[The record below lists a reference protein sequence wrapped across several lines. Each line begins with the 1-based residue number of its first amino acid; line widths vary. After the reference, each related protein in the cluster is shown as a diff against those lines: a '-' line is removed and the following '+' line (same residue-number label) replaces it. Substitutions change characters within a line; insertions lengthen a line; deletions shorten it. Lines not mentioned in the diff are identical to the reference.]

1 MKKIMKN
8 VSKSL
13 LAGMMVLAIAPRLV
27 TTAFAEDNNTTT
39 TTTTTTTT
47 STASPVTTTDTD
59 PKDVTV
65 DSDKLT
71 VDPAGKQTEEKTST
85 VTTDGKADTDT
96 VKDNNGNQANVV
108 SGTDASTSAVTLD
121 ANGNPVDTK
130 TSSTTTSDTAS
141 TTERTETGA
150 VTTTTVT
157 DTTVKTTETT
167 TVDQAAID
175 AAGAE
180 ANTAN
185 STAQK
190 FDVKQTVEDVT
201 FEMYACDKNGNKLDE
216 MASDGLDH
224 FEIDFIIGA
233 KAEGSQ
239 TINISDGV
247 LDTLNGYWKSFIQG
261 YATNLYNSNPTK
273 YGSVEAAVEYLYK
286 NYGTSYMMSPG
297 DTNTFVIKIVTADGV
312 KHTYQYQDSSFIL
325 NTPNTAVTAETDS
338 NAVGYDGKEIPEQ
351 YVAALSSA
359 APIQALFGVT
369 SSSRVTLKNKLEIYQ
384 QLAAKGYTT
393 DKYSNPLTAYLL
405 DYYNASKTYQKKD
418 GTKYTSFKDL
428 LEECP
433 SAVVNMQSGMHNA
446 IYTVSQKQLDALMNN
461 AAYKAVLE
469 GKTTAVTKRADG
481 SYDIQFKWPENELA
495 SASYNLFYQDL
506 YEFTFG
512 EEFTASDWTSAVNSA
527 AALPYG
533 LGNYSDQSSE
543 MYSNVNSY
551 LNEMG
556 TLGNAEGEN
565 SSVSYTMRWGIN
577 GPYTTNS
584 YQNYKLSFTNSIVME
599 QVDGSISVNKI
610 NTAGD
615 AITDSQT
622 GFNLYYISGDN
633 ANGQTMY
640 YAVDEAGNAYFTTDL
655 TKAALLMTVDGNLS
669 VQYLLPNTYFLQEV
683 IAPEGYYL
691 NKTALSVEVQSGK
704 IAEVNFTDVAPITNT
719 TTETETT
726 VVKTVTTSILTTPI
740 VPDTPKEPETPVVPS
755 TPEKPTTP
763 VTEDKVTETVSRPAT
778 PNTGDQTNANMF
790 AGVMSISV
798 LLAAAALALRKKLYK

>member
-71 VDPAGKQTEEKTST
+71 VDTAGKQTEEKTST

-108 SGTDASTSAVTLD
+108 SGTDASTSTVTLD

-130 TSSTTTSDTAS
+130 TTSTTTSDTAS

-175 AAGAE
+175 AAGAD

-185 STAQK
+185 ANN
-190 FDVKQTVEDVT
+190 VIVT
-201 FEMYACDKNGNKLDE
+201 TTGSVNGISYRVYAVD
-216 MASDGLDH
+216 ADGKELADTTDPSFDH
-224 FEIDFIIGA
+224 FVADFVIGTE
-233 KAEGSQ
+233 AEGNQ
-239 TINISDGV
+239 TIDLG
-247 LDTLNGYWKSFIQG
+247 KAF
-261 YATNLYNSNPTK
+261 
-273 YGSVEAAVEYLYK
+273 EAAINKNWIDYLKSYAKSNYK
-286 NYGTSYMMSPG
+286 RRNFATAEECYQYLLKTYGETYTISPG
-297 DTNTFVIKIVTADGV
+297 DNNPFVVNVKTADGV
-312 KHTYQYQDSSFIL
+312 KHTFSYENNSFVL
-325 NTPNTAVTAETDS
+325 NTGKTDTENYGGDS
-338 NAVGYDGKEIPEQ
+338 GANGYDGNDIPYSFVGAFASSEPII
-351 YVAALSSA
+351 ALLGDSTGMA
-359 APIQALFGVT
+359 ELV
-369 SSSRVTLKNKLEIYQ
+369 NKLNV
-384 QLAAKGYTT
+384 YTT
-393 DKYSNPLTAYLL
+393 LASKGFTSEKYSEPLTAYILN
-405 DYYNASKTYQKKD
+405 YYNN
-418 GTKYTSFKDL
+418 KYNSSYTTFAELIEAKP
-428 LEECP
+428 E
-433 SAVVNMQSGMHNA
+433 VITNMQGGTGVSSNN
-446 IYTVSQKQLDALMNN
+446 IYTVTKEQYESLKESYPEQFSKKYCVVKENSKGEEEIQL
-461 AAYKAVLE
+461 
-469 GKTTAVTKRADG
+469 
-481 SYDIQFKWPENELA
+481 KWPEDDLA
-495 SASYNLFYQDL
+495 AMSYNHYYQDL
-506 YEFTFG
+506 FEFYYSSAENPDMTFS
-512 EEFTASDWTSAVNSA
+512 EWYKSSNSSKKDLFA
-527 AALPYG
+527 YG
-533 LGNYSDQSSE
+533 LGDYANTNSE
-543 MYSNVNSY
+543 LYQNVNSLLADQGDSISFTTY
-551 LNEMG
+551 F
-556 TLGNAEGEN
+556 
-565 SSVSYTMRWGIN
+565 GIN
-577 GPYTTNS
+577 GWYTNNS
-584 YQNYKLSFTNSIVME
+584 YQAYVAQYQNYFVLKQI
-599 QVDGSISVNKI
+599 DGSISVNKI

-640 YAVDEAGNAYFTTDL
+640 YAVDEAGNAYFTADL

-669 VQYLLPNTYFLQEV
+669 VQYLLPNTYYLKEV

-755 TPEKPTTP
+755 TPERPTTP
-763 VTEDKVTETVSRPAT
+763 TTEAKTTNTVSRPAT